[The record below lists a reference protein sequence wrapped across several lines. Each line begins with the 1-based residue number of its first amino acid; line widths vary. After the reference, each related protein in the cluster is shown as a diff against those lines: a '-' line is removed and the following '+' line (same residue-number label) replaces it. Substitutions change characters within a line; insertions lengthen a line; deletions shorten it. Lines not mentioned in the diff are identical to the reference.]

1 LILPSGVISILVVI
15 LILIAMAEVRLA
27 EATIGLFFGNSFG
40 AVKAQH
46 LIELRVEHFDIHQRA
61 VAT

>member
-1 LILPSGVISILVVI
+1 MSILVVI